1 MNGSRILLLA
11 LCSVAA
17 IATSIV
23 FSVGNANAAT
33 TTIAVGDLFYCDSS
47 FEGGVCTRSVNAGD
61 TVVWD
66 MSGANI
72 AHTVTDCG
80 ASCSNP
86 TSSPSFDS
94 GIMESGTFSFTFA
107 TPGTYNYYCQVHAFE
122 MRGTIVVQAAAAPTP
137 TLVPGTTPTGG
148 ATPVPGTTPTG
159 STAGGLPPTGY
170 GAEQQA
176 SSQWWTLA
184 AMALIGIAM
193 TSLGAFAYSR
203 RR

>member
-1 MNGSRILLLA
+1 
-11 LCSVAA
+11 
-17 IATSIV
+17 
-23 FSVGNANAAT
+23 
-33 TTIAVGDLFYCDSS
+33 
-47 FEGGVCTRSVNAGD
+47 
-61 TVVWD
+61 
-66 MSGANI
+66 
-72 AHTVTDCG
+72 
-80 ASCSNP
+80 
-86 TSSPSFDS
+86 
-94 GIMESGTFSFTFA
+94 MESGTFSFTFA